1 MKKLL
6 LRTTCLLCALLML
19 SCTESVSETSAE
31 PNTTAA
37 EETVPQTDAEEPVV
51 DNWTPPT
58 YKELVDRL
66 MAEGKVV
73 ADFVRDKGF
82 KYGDA
87 EINPAINWRTL
98 DTATA
103 INSKE
108 RIVACD
114 RLVGWILFRAGFIDQ
129 DFRHGLDLY
138 RYFEEHDFE
147 LIESVR
153 SVRAGDIVFVNPDKN
168 GNPGHVFLCAGT
180 NKRYDGGSDARING
194 SLGPQPFTESITN
207 FVRAY
212 RPNPAKMPNPSMLE
226 LYEAPESTAAV
237 IAENSTVLF
246 EQESANGT
254 FSTKKQYAHGEEYKQ
269 YEFHLTLRSVGKGN
283 SNTETNAAFVGLR
296 LPERRS
302 TARQEGG
309 IYVSFN
315 GANKACLFFG
325 KGGDR
330 YSWNYKPAYFT
341 IPEDFSTAHKLVVV
355 DANDVIKFYM
365 YKENGEEYMLCS
377 IRVSDQ
383 YDQAVVKDHDGKIVY
398 SGSAVISNSGYYGVW
413 AYNADVTA
421 TDISIKAS

>member
-1 MKKLL
+1 MKKFL
-6 LRTTCLLCALLML
+6 LRSVCLLCALLML
-19 SCTESVSETSAE
+19 SCTEGVSETSAE
-31 PNTTAA
+31 PDTTAA
-37 EETVPQTDAEEPVV
+37 EETVPQTDVEEPVA
-51 DNWTPPT
+51 DDWTPPT

-66 MAEGKVV
+66 MVEGKVV

-108 RIVACD
+108 RLVACD

-129 DFRHGLDLY
+129 DFRHGLNLY

-153 SVRAGDIVFVNPDKN
+153 AVRAGDIVFVNPDRN

-194 SLGPQPFTESITN
+194 SMGQQPFTESITN

-212 RPNPAKMPNPSMLE
+212 RPNPDKMPNPSMLE
-226 LYEAPESTAAV
+226 MYEAPAENTAV
-237 IAENSTVLF
+237 IAEGSTVLS
-246 EQESANGT
+246 EQASANGT
-254 FSTKKQYAHGEEYKQ
+254 FSIKKQYTHGGEYDQ
-269 YEFHLTLRSVGKGN
+269 FEFHLTLKATGKGG
-283 SNTETNAAFVGLR
+283 STSETDAAFVGVR

-309 IYVSFN
+309 IYVAFN
-315 GANKACLFFG
+315 GTNKACLFFG
-325 KGGDR
+325 RGGDR
-330 YSWNYKPAYFT
+330 YSWNYRPAFIT
-341 IPEDFSTAHKLVVV
+341 LPEDLSTSHKLVIV
-355 DANDVIKFYM
+355 DTEDVIKFYM
-365 YKENGEEYMLCS
+365 YKANGDEYLLCS

-383 YDQAVVKDHDGKIVY
+383 YDQAVVKDHNGKTVY
-398 SGSAVISNSGYYGVW
+398 SGSAVISDGGYFGVW
-413 AYNADVTA
+413 ANNADMTA